1 MGIGVAVYNKSWF
14 LINTQLSVLKIHP
27 KYLILLVLLLQ
38 LSLCY
43 SQEKPAIEKSQRI
56 EQVDGKEYYIH
67 TVGKGQTLYSISK
80 LYEVDLGLLNAAN
93 PELKDGLKAGMLLK
107 IPVTKEPKAYPLPEK
122 QEKQPIITDTVVPA
136 AAAPCKKGFHPEQ
149 FNVALFIPFY
159 LYELDSIKYADAE
172 QAKHS
177 AGSRPLRFV
186 QFYEGLL
193 LAADSLKN
201 LGMTLRLH
209 VYDVDED
216 TLKTKKLLKNP
227 EIAKMDLIIGLTYG
241 NTFIILSNFSK
252 QKNIPIVNP
261 LSNKRQNI
269 EGNPRG
275 FLANPTVKAMANSMC
290 DFLFKMFTGERI
302 ILVSSN
308 KENEK
313 KTLKIISQGFADLKQ
328 QDDKKG
334 PEIIDTSIGN
344 EVTNLSE
351 ILSKSKENV
360 ILLFSNDELFVAEY
374 LRKLMLLTDAYPITL
389 FGMPGWADF
398 KSVESS
404 ALLKLKYHSFSTTY
418 IDYQQA
424 VVVDFLLRFRDKYKT
439 EPLDFAF
446 QGYDIGM
453 YFLSSLLYYG
463 KEFYKCS
470 NRPLEKGL
478 QTSYL
483 FKSDGKDGFEN
494 TWLNIYKYQDYK
506 MMDARR

>member
-1 MGIGVAVYNKSWF
+1 
-14 LINTQLSVLKIHP
+14 LKHFF
-27 KYLILLVLLLQ
+27 KYLFCLGILLQVNLI
-38 LSLCY
+38 Y

-56 EQVDGKEYYIH
+56 EQIEGNDYYIH

-80 LYEVDLGLLNAAN
+80 TYNVDLTLINSAN
-93 PELKDGLKAGMLLK
+93 PELKEGLKAGMQLR
-107 IPVTKEPKAYPLPEK
+107 IPIVKETVESPKKETETKEIKEKKETTEIKHDTIPPKP
-122 QEKQPIITDTVVPA
+122 TVN
-136 AAAPCKKGFHPEQ
+136 CISEQ
-149 FNVALFIPFY
+149 HKDLFNIALFVPFY
-159 LYELDSIKYADAE
+159 LYELDSVKYDDPE

-177 AGSRPLRFV
+177 AGSRPLRFL

-201 LGMTLRLH
+201 LGMSIKLH

-216 TLKTKKLLKNP
+216 TVKTKKILKAP
-227 EIAKMDLIIGLTYG
+227 ELAKMDLFIGLTYG
-241 NTFIILSNFSK
+241 NTFIILSNFSR

-261 LSNKRQNI
+261 LSNKKQNI
-269 EGNPRG
+269 EGNTKA

-290 DFLFKMFTGERI
+290 EFLFNKYIGERI
-302 ILVSSN
+302 LLVSSN

-313 KTLKIISQGFADLKQ
+313 KTLKVISQGFADLKQ
-328 QDDKKG
+328 VEKKG

-374 LRKLMLLTDAYPITL
+374 IRKLLLLSDAYPLTL

-404 ALLKLKYHSFSTTY
+404 ALLKLKYHSFSASF
-418 IDYQQA
+418 IDYQQPT
-424 VVVDFLLRFRDKYKT
+424 VRDFLFKFREKYKT

-453 YFLSSLLYYG
+453 YFLTSLFYYG
-463 KEFYKCS
+463 KDFYKCS
-470 NRPLEKGL
+470 ESHQQKAL
-478 QTSYL
+478 QTTFI
-483 FKSDGKDGFEN
+483 FKTDGKDGFEN
-494 TWLNIYKYQDYK
+494 TWLNIYRYQDYK
-506 MMDARR
+506 MIDARH